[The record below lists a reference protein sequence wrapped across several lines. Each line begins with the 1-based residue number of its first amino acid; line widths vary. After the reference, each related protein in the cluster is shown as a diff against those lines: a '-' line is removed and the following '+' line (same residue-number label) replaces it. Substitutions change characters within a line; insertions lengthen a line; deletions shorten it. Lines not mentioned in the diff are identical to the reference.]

1 MSSLNNP
8 QTFQREIAGR
18 NLVIETGK
26 LANLANSSVTVRYGD
41 TVILASCC
49 VAQEP
54 RPGIDFLPL
63 TIDYEERL
71 YAAGKIPGGFIRREG
86 RPSEAATLAS
96 RLTDRPLRP
105 LLPKSWRRDIQVVIT
120 VFSADQENDPDIL
133 GLIGGS
139 AALNL
144 SEIPFAGPVGA
155 VRVGY
160 IDGQLVLNPSM
171 AELDKSL
178 LDLVVVSTRDAVVML
193 EAGAKELPEDKFI
206 EAIQFGHE
214 SNQEIIRMQ
223 DEMRRAT
230 GKAKEEAP
238 PPPGAD
244 PEIVQAMS
252 PILGDRLN
260 GILLEVDKIAREAA
274 MSKLQK
280 ELIQA
285 LGETFS
291 PERVLKTLDYLVR
304 TSLRSSILD
313 RSIRPGGRALNQIR
327 PITCE
332 VGLMPRTHGS
342 ALFTRGITQ
351 VMTIVTLGSKRQEQ
365 PLDGLGIED
374 AKRYI
379 HHYNFP
385 PFSTGEVGRV
395 GTPGRRE
402 IGHGALAE
410 RAILPVLPGVD
421 EFPYT
426 IRLVSEVLSSNGSTS
441 QASTCASSMAL
452 MDAGVPIKHNVAGVA
467 MGLITGDSGKFAILT
482 DIEGLEDNY
491 GDMDFKVAGSVDG
504 ITAVQVDMKV
514 KGISAEIIKQAVYQ
528 AREARLSIL
537 GMMNQTIA
545 THRTEISQYAP
556 RMYKM
561 SIATDKIGAVIGS
574 GGKTIRAIAAE
585 TDATIDIED
594 DGTVTIGSPNE
605 ESALKAM
612 RIIEGL
618 TKEAEVGQIFTGKV
632 SRILNFGVMVE
643 ILPGKEGLVH
653 ISELADYRVARC
665 EDVVKIG
672 DEITVKV
679 VGVDNQGRVNLSRK
693 AVFGDKSETK
703 STPPPQ
709 QRPQYGGDR
718 PQGGPPQ
725 GDRPGP
731 DRRRS

>member
-1 MSSLNNP
+1 M
-8 QTFQREIAGR
+8 
-18 NLVIETGK
+18 
-26 LANLANSSVTVRYGD
+26 
-41 TVILASCC
+41 
-49 VAQEP
+49 
-54 RPGIDFLPL
+54 
-63 TIDYEERL
+63 
-71 YAAGKIPGGFIRREG
+71 
-86 RPSEAATLAS
+86 
-96 RLTDRPLRP
+96 
-105 LLPKSWRRDIQVVIT
+105 VIT

-304 TSLRSSILD
+304 TNLRISILD

-351 VMTIVTLGSKRQEQ
+351 VMTIVTLGSKREEQ
-365 PLDGLGIED
+365 PLDGLGIEE

-385 PFSTGEVGRV
+385 PFSTGEAGRV

-491 GDMDFKVAGSVDG
+491 GDMDFKVAGSADG

-545 THRTEISQYAP
+545 THRPEISQYAP

-665 EDVVKIG
+665 EDVVKVG

-679 VGVDNQGRVNLSRK
+679 VGIDNQGRVNLSRK
-693 AVFGDKSETK
+693 AVFGE
-703 STPPPQ
+703 
-709 QRPQYGGDR
+709 
-718 PQGGPPQ
+718 
-725 GDRPGP
+725 
-731 DRRRS
+731 